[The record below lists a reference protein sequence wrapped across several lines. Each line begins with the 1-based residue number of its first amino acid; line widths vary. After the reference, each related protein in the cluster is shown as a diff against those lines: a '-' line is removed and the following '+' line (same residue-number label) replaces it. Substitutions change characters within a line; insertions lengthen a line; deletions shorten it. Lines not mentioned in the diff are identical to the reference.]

1 MNPMTPRQLTAFTAV
16 AQTLSFAR
24 ACERLHLSQPALSL
38 AIRSLEEGLGGRLLA
53 RTTRQ
58 VRLTPEGAAL
68 LPQALQ
74 LLADWDNVRERL
86 RQRFTLQR
94 GHVTLAAMPSFAAN
108 ILPRIL
114 REYRERYPNV
124 EVSVHDVVQEQVVEM
139 VASGRVELG
148 FGFEPE
154 GESALAFEP
163 LFVDRFMAIVSPDSP
178 LLAAKS
184 VSWVQ
189 LLNHDFI
196 ALQRPSSMRRLLEE
210 SLAAKGMELRV
221 ALECHQLATVS
232 KLVAAGLGVSVV
244 PSLCA
249 EQVSALGARCLRLT
263 HPAVRKPVGLI
274 TRLDQQLSTA
284 ACAIRERLEYFRALR
299 KR

>member
-1 MNPMTPRQLTAFTAV
+1 MNPMTPRQLKAFTAV

-38 AIRSLEEGLGGRLLA
+38 AIRNLEEALGGRLLA

-74 LLADWDNVRERL
+74 LLADWENVRERL

-94 GHVTLAAMPSFAAN
+94 GHVTMAAMPSFAAN

-124 EVSVHDVVQEQVVEM
+124 EVSIHDVVQEQVVEM

-154 GESALAFEP
+154 GQS
-163 LFVDRFMAIVSPDSP
+163 
-178 LLAAKS
+178 
-184 VSWVQ
+184 
-189 LLNHDFI
+189 
-196 ALQRPSSMRRLLEE
+196 
-210 SLAAKGMELRV
+210 
-221 ALECHQLATVS
+221 
-232 KLVAAGLGVSVV
+232 
-244 PSLCA
+244 
-249 EQVSALGARCLRLT
+249 
-263 HPAVRKPVGLI
+263 
-274 TRLDQQLSTA
+274 
-284 ACAIRERLEYFRALR
+284 
-299 KR
+299 